1 MKKIRVLIVDEKAFV
16 RDAMK
21 RSLRRFL
28 RDVETHD
35 ALNGQRAISALRTN
49 RIDLILCQWDMQE
62 MPGVELLRWV
72 RDSEHH
78 KKIPFIVM
86 SDTMERNMVTT
97 AAEGGASDFLQKPFS
112 PDEVQKKVVKQLAR
126 IGYNPKNNRNAGDGK
141 TSADL
146 LTGGVSSATIP
157 NTSAQNTHTQPADA
171 LETASTAPAPKR
183 SATKKASSKSSKSS
197 AFAGS
202 AQLEFENYAM
212 MCDLKELSLA
222 GFSGLIQRPND
233 DVLPTIFHQA
243 TAEIMDNKGDSLGRF
258 QVFVAAIYAFEPKLD
273 ADRLR
278 INLRFTTNE
287 PEQFEALSRVITNHG

>member
-35 ALNGQRAISALRTN
+35 ALSGQRAISALRTN

-62 MPGVELLRWV
+62 MTGAELLRWV

-78 KKIPFIVM
+78 KTIPFIVM

-112 PDEVQKKVVKQLAR
+112 PDEVQKKVVKQLKR
-126 IGYNPKNNRNAGDGK
+126 IGYNPKNNRNAGAGK

-146 LTGGVSSATIP
+146 LTGGAAVA
-157 NTSAQNTHTQPADA
+157 SAQKAATPVTGADITA
-171 LETASTAPAPKR
+171 TKTASKPPAAKTPANAAPKNGGF
-183 SATKKASSKSSKSS
+183 S
-197 AFAGS
+197 GS

-212 MCDLKELSLA
+212 MCDLKDLSLA
-222 GFSGLIQRPND
+222 GFSGIIQRPND
-233 DVLPTIFHQA
+233 DILPTIFNQA

-258 QVFVAAIYAFEPKLD
+258 QVFVAAIHAFEPKLD

-287 PEQFEALSRVITNHG
+287 PEQFEALSKAIAKDG